1 MSNIITLFPRKVK
14 ARGLNKSV
22 LPIENKVK
30 EQFFTED
37 YENLKLLDNIKINL
51 EKTNVRLL
59 YPGCGCDILF
69 PLLYLEKLFP
79 NVQETKYIFVDVS
92 NMLPT
97 IKTILSDIGISF
109 SENKNKISFYWK
121 NILVDLVFVTKN
133 IEDIFHQIKPIDIY
147 FERAFRIMRERI
159 DGYEE
164 KVVKLLN
171 SGGILISDSG
181 FLGKKLQYIKV
192 PKILSSYNEMV
203 IGVKEIRKK

>member
-69 PLLYLEKLFP
+69 PLLSVYFYPFLFHLKL
-79 NVQETKYIFVDVS
+79 NLYC
-92 NMLPT
+92 L
-97 IKTILSDIGISF
+97 
-109 SENKNKISFYWK
+109 WC
-121 NILVDLVFVTKN
+121 
-133 IEDIFHQIKPIDIY
+133 
-147 FERAFRIMRERI
+147 
-159 DGYEE
+159 
-164 KVVKLLN
+164 
-171 SGGILISDSG
+171 
-181 FLGKKLQYIKV
+181 
-192 PKILSSYNEMV
+192 
-203 IGVKEIRKK
+203 